1 MSLAISGMTASTIAT
16 EFGRGTVRG
25 SGGLSRQQ
33 VAALQAALSEAVSIH
48 HHYAIPRTGVGV
60 AARSTVLSLV
70 GEGYLEPRGT
80 SYEEWVATAKGIAM
94 GRHLGLDQR
103 FTGAVPSM
111 RARAIILRTLTM
123 PDRYAVGDV
132 DSHSPR
138 RLAIGATRED
148 MWIERLGYGTLVR
161 EVDPRHGRFM
171 TLALTT
177 KGQTLVEATD
187 MPIKLTLTDE
197 EEDAVRAGTMKY
209 GIVPDPTVVQRANF
223 QIESDWLCS
232 PRDLY
237 ARLLDPAAIYPGT
250 RIELVRER
258 GGALIG
264 TATAG
269 PWNRVCLSLL
279 QAYEGAT
286 HRHWLFDATFE
297 YSDRGHMD
305 KDARRVW
312 APFPEDYSNE
322 SVRPT
327 LHERQFARDCG
338 FQSLASMRS
347 TWLRRAQLASV
358 RRGSGM
364 RGWVKGL
371 VVELH
376 NLDFS

>member
-1 MSLAISGMTASTIAT
+1 MTPLTSTTDNA
-16 EFGRGTVRG
+16 RGA
-25 SGGLSRQQ
+25 GGLSRQQ

-48 HHYAIPRTGVGV
+48 HHSATPRAGVGV
-60 AARSTVLSLV
+60 AARSTVLSLD

-80 SYEEWVATAKGIAM
+80 SYEEWVATPKGIAM
-94 GRHLGLDQR
+94 GKRLGLDQR

-132 DSHSPR
+132 DAHSPR
-138 RLAIGATRED
+138 RLRIGATRED
-148 MWIERLGYGTLVR
+148 MWIERLGYGTLLR
-161 EVDPRHGRFM
+161 EKDPRHGWFM
-171 TLALTT
+171 TLALSA
-177 KGQTLVEATD
+177 KGQALVEATD
-187 MPIKLTLTDE
+187 MPLKLALTDE

-209 GIVPDPTVVQRANF
+209 GIVPDPIVVQRANF
-223 QIESDWLCS
+223 QIETDWLCS

-264 TATAG
+264 TAAAG

-279 QAYEGAT
+279 HAYEEAT
-286 HRHWLFDATFE
+286 HRHWHFDATFA
-297 YSDRGHMD
+297 YSDRGPMD
-305 KDARRVW
+305 KGPRRVW
-312 APFPEDYSNE
+312 APFPENYSNE
-322 SVRPT
+322 SVRPRAQ
-327 LHERQFARDCG
+327 ERQFARDCG
-338 FQSLASMRS
+338 FETLANMRS

-371 VVELH
+371 VVELQH
-376 NLDFS
+376 LDFS